1 MISCK
6 VGRAGHGAATPHIDS
21 LVGRCSLLACY
32 GLTLAALRTSIRA
45 SLLPP
50 DWQTLPV
57 TRAAI
62 TLDIS
67 DAAHIHLRLTA
78 QVALDGVAHG
88 INLVPDARQLVFA
101 QVADSLTRFD
111 AELARDSR
119 RAVSAH
125 AVDGCESDFNPQV
138 VWNVYACDNS
148 QFATPE
154 SVDCLRSSTLA
165 LLEARVSLVDYVDA
179 TLAPHHT
186 AARSLRLYGCFDLH
200 FGTLNLV
207 PYRNL

>member
-1 MISCK
+1 M
-6 VGRAGHGAATPHIDS
+6 T
-21 LVGRCSLLACY
+21 
-32 GLTLAALRTSIRA
+32 RTS
-45 SLLPP
+45 
-50 DWQTLPV
+50 
-57 TRAAI
+57 I

-125 AVDGCESDFNPQV
+125 AVD
-138 VWNVYACDNS
+138 
-148 QFATPE
+148 
-154 SVDCLRSSTLA
+154 
-165 LLEARVSLVDYVDA
+165 
-179 TLAPHHT
+179 
-186 AARSLRLYGCFDLH
+186 
-200 FGTLNLV
+200 
-207 PYRNL
+207 

>member
-21 LVGRCSLLACY
+21 LVGRCSLLSCY
-32 GLTLAALRTSIRA
+32 GLTLAALRSGIRA

-57 TRAAI
+57 TRTAI

-78 QVALDGVAHG
+78 QVTLDGVAHG
-88 INLVPDARQLVFA
+88 IDLVPDARQLVFA

-111 AELARDSR
+111 AELARDQR
-119 RAVSAH
+119 RAMSAY
-125 AVDGCESDFNPQV
+125 AVYRCESDFNPQV
-138 VWNVYACDNS
+138 VRNVYSCDNR

-154 SVDCLRSSTLA
+154 SVVCLCCSALT
-165 LLEARVSLVDYVDA
+165 LLEARVGLVDYVDA
-179 TLAPHHT
+179 PLAPHH
-186 AARSLRLYGCFDLH
+186 AAAWSLRLYGCFDLH
-200 FGTLNLV
+200 LRTL
-207 PYRNL
+207 